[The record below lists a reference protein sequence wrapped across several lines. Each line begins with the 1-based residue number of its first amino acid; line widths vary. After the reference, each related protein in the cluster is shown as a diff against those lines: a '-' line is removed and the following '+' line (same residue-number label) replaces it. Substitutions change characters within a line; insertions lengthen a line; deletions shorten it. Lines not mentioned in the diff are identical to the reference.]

1 MGGRAGGGPQPE
13 SRTNAVRAGNP
24 LVHNAHHVLVREV
37 AAWTRSRDA
46 KGAHN
51 MRPRCTVWDKD
62 SRETPPAPA
71 TSTSGEGTRYGKPPA
86 LVVQEGLGTEED
98 HSGQTPWRLSSPYPL
113 PCPPAYDN
121 SRGIWEPV
129 AHPSN
134 YSNKK
139 SQAQLNSSLR

>member
-13 SRTNAVRAGNP
+13 SRTNAVGAGNP
-24 LVHNAHHVLVREV
+24 LVHNAHHVLGREV
-37 AAWTRSRDA
+37 ATWARSRDA
-46 KGAHN
+46 KEPITSDPDAQCRTRTAG
-51 MRPRCTVWDKD
+51 RP
-62 SRETPPAPA
+62 PPAPA
-71 TSTSGEGTRYGKPPA
+71 TSTSGEGTRYGKPLA

-98 HSGQTPWRLSSPYPL
+98 HSGQMPWRLSSPYPL

-129 AHPSN
+129 ACPSN

-139 SQAQLNSSLR
+139 SQTQLNSSLL